1 MQKTKRHSPIY
12 KHLIAIVKSRRARDI
27 VAIIYLFFAFVAMI
41 CIDERN
47 DFRHQYMPFLDNTW
61 VIKFFEWFRI
71 ERYNITASSWV
82 IFMGSLTVVT
92 VIVVGNILSPRF
104 VQSKVEKNR
113 TLFSSESKVR
123 LFYTVI
129 WWASL
134 LLISAIIIGIMA
146 FLGAFGMFN
155 ANHVEKSPFV
165 SLGYA
170 CLILA
175 VLLFTIPL
183 AILIVY
189 LVFKLIFTIITYFY
203 GSVVYFKEDVQESME
218 NDRRAAL
225 LNGASGA
232 SGEKPNDPN
241 KPLQNGAE
249 IFPSLVAIDNEN
261 VSEKE
266 PIAET
271 SITLEEFVKRF
282 QSFAAN
288 KHRIY
293 YELPMLRRFIA
304 GLAASRLIILEG
316 ISGTGKSMLPRMF
329 KEFTGS
335 DSFFMPIQA
344 TWRDKSD
351 VLGFYSEFTQTFK
364 PTPFLEKLYAASY
377 SDRVNVMV
385 LDEMNLSRV
394 EYYFADFLSV
404 LEYPEE
410 DWKIKIY
417 SPDLDQTLPKK
428 LDNGFV
434 TIPANTWFVGT
445 ANTDDST
452 FTITDKVCDRAVI
465 LNFEDRFG
473 HIESEYE
480 SEPISISAKTLIA
493 LFQEA
498 MDTPENCLSDAEL
511 KKFEELCEF
520 VKDRF
525 EILFGNRIMVQ
536 IEKFVPVFVALG
548 GTKEEALDFMF
559 AKKILRKLDG
569 KFQEYQL
576 DELLELNNY
585 LAKSYGKGVFC
596 ETERIIKKMTKRFM

>member
-1 MQKTKRHSPIY
+1 MPRVKKHSPIY
-12 KHLIAIVKSRRARDI
+12 KHLIAIAKSRRARDTI
-27 VAIIYLFFAFVAMI
+27 AIIYLFFAFVAMI
-41 CIDERN
+41 CIDEDN
-47 DFRHQYMPFLDNTW
+47 FLRHQYMPFLDNTW
-61 VIKFFEWFRI
+61 VARFFVWFGI
-71 ERYNITASSWV
+71 ERYNVTASSWV
-82 IFMGSLTVVT
+82 FFMGFLTVIT
-92 VIVVGNILSPRF
+92 VIVVGNILAPRF

-134 LLISAIIIGIMA
+134 LLISAIILGIMA
-146 FLGAFGMFN
+146 FLGAFGLFD

-183 AILIVY
+183 AILVIYLLVKLIVY
-189 LVFKLIFTIITYFY
+189 IVTYIY
-203 GSVVYFKEDVQESME
+203 GSAFYFKEDVQESME
-218 NDRRAAL
+218 NDRKVAL
-225 LNGASGA
+225 LNGSSGA
-232 SGEKPNDPN
+232 S
-241 KPLQNGAE
+241 QNNSKKASQDGAE
-249 IFPSLVAIDNEN
+249 IFPTLVAIDNEN

-473 HIESEYE
+473 RIESEYE
-480 SEPISISAKTLIA
+480 SEPISISTKTLVA